1 MYVIVIL
8 MAASLT
14 VATGFLLAFW
24 WAVRSGQY
32 DDTYTPAL
40 RMLFEEKSVP
50 IDTENRTKPSSEI
63 QHGG

>member
-8 MAASLT
+8 MAASLL

-32 DDTYTPAL
+32 EDTYTPAL

-50 IDTENRTKPSSEI
+50 TDTENNSKPSSEI

>member
-8 MAASLT
+8 LGASLL

-40 RMLFEEKSVP
+40 RVLFEEKSVP
-50 IDTENRTKPSSEI
+50 TDTENTTKPSSEI

>member
-8 MAASLT
+8 IGASLL

-50 IDTENRTKPSSEI
+50 PDTENTTKPSSEI